1 MTGDQQLHQLLDEVR
16 RGLERLYGH
25 RLTGVY
31 LFGSYARGEADAES
45 DVDVLVVLD
54 EVSRYGREVD
64 HTGELISGLSL
75 RYDVSISCTYVPL
88 PDWRHRPSPFL
99 LNVREEAVAA

>member
-1 MTGDQQLHQLLDEVR
+1 MLDSWLEDLLDEIKQ
-16 RGLERLYGH
+16 GLRRLYGP
-25 RLTGVY
+25 RLEGVY

-54 EVSRYGREVD
+54 EVTRYGREVER
-64 HTGELISGLSL
+64 TGDLVSALSL
-75 RYDVSISCTYVPL
+75 RYEGSISCVYLPL
-88 PDWRHRPSPFL
+88 ADWRRRQSPFL

>member
-1 MTGDQQLHQLLDEVR
+1 MLKSRLQELLEEVKQ
-16 RGLERLYGH
+16 GLRRLYGT
-25 RLTGVY
+25 RLEGVY

-54 EVSRYGREVD
+54 QVTHYGREVER
-64 HTGELISGLSL
+64 TGDLMSKLSL
-75 RYDVSISCTYVPL
+75 RYDVSISCVYL
-88 PDWRHRPSPFL
+88 RQEDWRRRQSPFL